1 MKKVVLAIAASAA
14 LAAGSQGIAGT
25 LPQSNLYQLCAVG
38 KAANDDGLSAKYLI
52 EQMLQGRGQPKY
64 LANVVMKEMKPVC
77 PRVY

>member
-1 MKKVVLAIAASAA
+1 MKKVILSIATAAA
-14 LAAGSQGIAGT
+14 LAAGNQAVAGT
-25 LPQSNLYQLCAVG
+25 LPQANLYQLCAVG